1 MSIEIIQTVI
11 TTVGTIVVALI
22 TVVVK
27 TKLDQHYTSKNA
39 KKEENITEA
48 DVQDMVL
55 VQEWLENFRAK
66 YEYERASI
74 FQFHNGGKFFQ
85 GKSMKKFSM
94 TYEAAAPGYEK
105 IKRFQ
110 QNVLTSE
117 YPRWVNRMMNDTC
130 FVTTPEDVDF
140 KDKKE
145 LEKLGIIQFV
155 TVPIYCLN
163 NTLIGFIVGHIMV
176 ENDYDVMSKSNDMI
190 EDSKQIAGY
199 IANTTGK

>member
-1 MSIEIIQTVI
+1 MSIELIQTVV

-27 TKLDQHYTSKNA
+27 TKLDQRFALKNA
-39 KKEENITEA
+39 KKEEHISESDIN
-48 DVQDMVL
+48 DMVL
-55 VQEWLENFRAK
+55 VQEWLEGFRAK
-66 YEYERASI
+66 YEFERASI

-85 GKSMKKFSM
+85 GRSMKKFSM
-94 TYEAAAPGYEK
+94 TYEAVAPGFEK

-110 QNVLTSE
+110 QNILTSE
-117 YPRWVNRMMNDTC
+117 YPRWVNRMLSDKC
-130 FVTTPEDVDF
+130 FITNPSDMDF

-163 NTLIGFIVGHIMV
+163 NNLIGFIVGHIMTDP
-176 ENDYDVMSKSNDMI
+176 ESEVMNRANSMVD
-190 EDSKQIAGY
+190 DSKQIAGY
-199 IANTTGK
+199 IANPNK